1 MWTKI
6 KAIWTKIKK
15 IWAKVF
21 KHAEHI
27 NETID
32 IIDEITGELNEDE

>member
-6 KAIWTKIKK
+6 KTIWTKIKK

-32 IIDEITGELNEDE
+32 IIDEITGELEDE

>member
-6 KAIWTKIKK
+6 KTIWTKIKK

-32 IIDEITGELNEDE
+32 IIDEITGELNKDE

>member
-6 KAIWTKIKK
+6 KTIWTKIKK

-32 IIDEITGELNEDE
+32 IIDEITGELNDDE